1 MDMASNGSFSLLL
14 LSVFIPLSTCGQVT
28 EAPSSPSS
36 GRLTAAADT
45 LSVAAKVDKSEAEWR
60 EELPHMACFVLREKG
75 TERAFTGEYWD
86 HHEQGVYSC
95 AGCGQA
101 LFDSDHKFESGTG
114 WPSFFQPAAGSAV
127 LEEEDDSWGMRR
139 VEVLCSSCGGHL
151 GHVFEDGPRP
161 TGLRYCINSA
171 ALSFVR
177 DTTEAHGGKGG
188 QGVRYD

>member
-1 MDMASNGSFSLLL
+1 MNTLPLFLTPLALLAVTL
-14 LSVFIPLSTCGQVT
+14 TSCTAQTPNAQVT
-28 EAPSSPSS
+28 DSS
-36 GRLTAAADT
+36 T
-45 LSVAAKVDKSEAEWR
+45 LDSLEVQKSEAAWR

-75 TERAFTGEYWD
+75 TERAFTGEFWD
-86 HHEQGVYSC
+86 HHEQGVYRC

-101 LFDSDHKFESGTG
+101 LFDSEHKFESGTG
-114 WPSFFQPAAGSAV
+114 WPSFFQPAEGTAI

-171 ALSFVR
+171 ALAFYADSTSV
-177 DTTEAHGGKGG
+177 
-188 QGVRYD
+188 QSVRYD

>member
-1 MDMASNGSFSLLL
+1 MTRFHLPSAPLLL
-14 LSVFIPLSTCGQVT
+14 FLGVLTGCSAQT
-28 EAPSSPSS
+28 ESAHPEDTSSSDS
-36 GRLTAAADT
+36 LT
-45 LSVAAKVDKSEAEWR
+45 VQKSESEWK

-75 TERAFTGEYWD
+75 TERAFTGEFWD
-86 HHEQGVYSC
+86 HHEKGVYRC
-95 AGCGQA
+95 AGCRQA

-114 WPSFFQPAAGSAV
+114 WPSFFQPAEGSAV

-139 VEVLCSSCGGHL
+139 VEVMCSSCGGHL

-171 ALSFVR
+171 ALEFDADSTAV
-177 DTTEAHGGKGG
+177 

>member
-1 MDMASNGSFSLLL
+1 MHCDMTRFPLPSLSLLL
-14 LSVFIPLSTCGQVT
+14 FLGL
-28 EAPSSPSS
+28 
-36 GRLTAAADT
+36 LTGCSAQTDRPVQTDTASASDT
-45 LSVAAKVDKSEAEWR
+45 LAVTKSEAEWK

-75 TERAFTGEYWD
+75 TERAFTGEFWD
-86 HHEQGVYSC
+86 HHEKGVYRC

-114 WPSFFQPAAGSAV
+114 WPSFFQPAEGSAV

-139 VEVLCSSCGGHL
+139 VEVLCSACGGHL

-171 ALSFVR
+171 ALAFDAESTSV
-177 DTTEAHGGKGG
+177 
-188 QGVRYD
+188 QGVKYD

>member
-1 MDMASNGSFSLLL
+1 MNTPLYRSLAAILVATAI
-14 LSVFIPLSTCGQVT
+14 LSSCSAQ
-28 EAPSSPSS
+28 
-36 GRLTAAADT
+36 
-45 LSVAAKVDKSEAEWR
+45 SVRAEDDGPKNDSLAIQKSEAEWR

-75 TERAFTGEYWD
+75 TERAFTGEFWD
-86 HHEQGVYSC
+86 HHEQGVYRC

-101 LFDSDHKFESGTG
+101 LFDSEHKYESGTG
-114 WPSFFQPAAGSAV
+114 WPSFFQPAEGTAI

-171 ALSFVR
+171 ALAFDADSTSV
-177 DTTEAHGGKGG
+177 

>member
-1 MDMASNGSFSLLL
+1 MMSYNSLPTGILFVFSVICFSACRAQSDGPPSEPASDSLAV
-14 LSVFIPLSTCGQVT
+14 S
-28 EAPSSPSS
+28 
-36 GRLTAAADT
+36 
-45 LSVAAKVDKSEAEWR
+45 KSESEWR

-75 TERAFTGEYWD
+75 TERAFTGEFWD
-86 HHEQGVYSC
+86 HHEKGMYAC

-114 WPSFFQPAAGSAV
+114 WPSFFQPAGGTAI
-127 LEEEDDSWGMRR
+127 LEKEDDSWGMRR

-171 ALSFVR
+171 ALTFESDSASVQ
-177 DTTEAHGGKGG
+177 TVK
-188 QGVRYD
+188 YD